1 MTTPDPQLAE
11 LADLAMDLAREMAKR
26 AKQAAANTEAVQL
39 VAAFERTAR
48 SVRLC
53 KLLQERLQDARS
65 RTRRE
70 DHDRLLDR
78 RAKQVKAALSL
89 EIDEQ
94 AGLARSVRLHRQLTE
109 RLEHD
114 RLFELLAQG
123 PVEAHIARLRHHLGL
138 PEPTDLPC
146 EARVVEGASP
156 AHGALPPTPLI
167 PAKAGTQA
175 EPQPAPDG
183 PVLEPSQPP

>member
-1 MTTPDPQLAE
+1 MPTPDPQLAE
-11 LADLAMDLAREMAKR
+11 LADLAMDLAREMARR
-26 AKQAAANTEAVQL
+26 AKEAASNTEAVQL

-70 DHDRLLDR
+70 DHERRLQR

-94 AGLARSVRLHRQLTE
+94 AGLAQAVRLHRQLTE

-123 PVEAHIARLRHHLGL
+123 PVEAHIARLRQRLGL
-138 PEPTDLPC
+138 PEPTGLRR
-146 EARVVEGASP
+146 EASEGEAASQ
-156 AHGALPPTPLI
+156 AHGAPPPSPLI
-167 PAKAGTQA
+167 PANAGTQA
-175 EPQPAPDG
+175 EPKPAPG
-183 PVLEPSQPP
+183 EPVPEPCQPP